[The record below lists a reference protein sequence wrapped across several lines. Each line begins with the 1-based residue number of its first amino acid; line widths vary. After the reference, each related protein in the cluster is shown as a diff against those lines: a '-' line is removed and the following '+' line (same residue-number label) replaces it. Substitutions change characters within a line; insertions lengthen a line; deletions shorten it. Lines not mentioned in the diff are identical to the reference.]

1 MFSLTHAAGSS
12 STTTTTKLQPGAYI
26 YTGLGRRRGIKAHR
40 RTLSRRGEHRIST
53 TILIARREGFT
64 WCILHAVRRE
74 TRASIGPEQCSSSSF
89 EAD

>member
-40 RTLSRRGEHRIST
+40 RTLSRQGS
-53 TILIARREGFT
+53 IAFRPP
-64 WCILHAVRRE
+64 
-74 TRASIGPEQCSSSSF
+74 S
-89 EAD
+89 